1 MNQKKIAIGILLLVL
16 VATFSGCISKDST
29 MLGTYRCEVDDGVL
43 DLLEGKHGYENDEGR
58 YEMLD
63 NAVSDSSGS
72 FGRYTVRDGTVRLK
86 MEFLGI
92 IIPFV
97 IDGRDLI
104 DPDGDRWVRD

>member
-1 MNQKKIAIGILLLVL
+1 MKMKILAMGIVL
-16 VATFSGCISKDST
+16 VAACLSGCIVDKDGM
-29 MLGTYRCEVDDGVL
+29 MLGTYRCEVDDGVM
-43 DLLEGKHGYENDEGR
+43 DLLEGKHGYEPDEGR

-63 NAVSDSSGS
+63 NEEHDGSGA

-86 MEFLGI
+86 IEFLGV